1 MTEATEVAILP
12 VFEGLRTCPVCLGSG
27 TMWVLETWMTSPL
40 GAVVRCW
47 HCFGTGRLYASTVQP

>member
-27 TMWVLETWMTSPL
+27 TPPKLDIFI
-40 GAVVRCW
+40 AVIIV
-47 HCFGTGRLYASTVQP
+47 